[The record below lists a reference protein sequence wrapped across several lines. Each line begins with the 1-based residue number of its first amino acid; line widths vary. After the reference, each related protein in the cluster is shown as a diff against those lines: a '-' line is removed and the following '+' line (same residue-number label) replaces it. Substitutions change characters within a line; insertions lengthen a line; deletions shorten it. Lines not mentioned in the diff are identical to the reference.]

1 MSLAITSDHR
11 GAPISGGASF
21 EVHHAHRP
29 HRIARP
35 RPPTETRHVL
45 AHIAA
50 STILPSALV
59 RQDRSQAIAA
69 IVSHAGVGLPMRVLA
84 MIADAGMVL
93 FAIDDL
99 LDDGALTLDE
109 ATLRVEQYTAVA
121 RGETC
126 PEVAFDPIAR
136 AITDLRRRLAMTDLR
151 GDLLDA
157 WAETMARMLAG
168 MGAELPGARDPAA
181 DLDAYLATARDSI
194 GVAWVTLTGWIA
206 TSATATRA
214 QLPALRRAGR
224 NFSAAGRLANDL
236 RSCERERREGRC
248 NAVTLVGD
256 DGRAQL
262 RELCDRALADGH
274 ETLRREGVAGTAQ
287 GRLLERFA
295 AAIVAMYDTRDF
307 AQAA

>member
-1 MSLAITSDHR
+1 MHTART
-11 GAPISGGASF
+11 AS
-21 EVHHAHRP
+21 P
-29 HRIARP
+29 ARP
-35 RPPTETRHVL
+35 RPRTETRQVL

-59 RQDRSQAIAA
+59 RQERSQAIAA

-84 MIADAGMVL
+84 MVADAGMVL

-99 LDDGALTLDE
+99 LDDGALTLEE
-109 ATLRVEQYTAVA
+109 ATLRVAQYTAVA
-121 RGETC
+121 RGEAC

-136 AITDLRRRLAMTDLR
+136 AITDLRRRLAMLDLR

-157 WAETMARMLAG
+157 WADAMARMLAG
-168 MGAELPGARDPAA
+168 MGAEIPGARDPAT
-181 DLDAYLATARDSI
+181 DLDAYLSTARDSI
-194 GVAWVTLTGWIA
+194 GVAWITLTGWIA

-214 QLPALRRAGR
+214 QLPALRRAER
-224 NFSAAGRLANDL
+224 EFSTAVRLANDL

-256 DGRAQL
+256 DGRAHL
-262 RELCDRALADGH
+262 RERCDRALADGR
-274 ETLRREGVAGTAQ
+274 EALRREGVEGTAQ
-287 GRLLERFA
+287 GRLLARFA
-295 AAIVAMYDTRDF
+295 GAIVAMYDTRDF

>member
-1 MSLAITSDHR
+1 MHTART
-11 GAPISGGASF
+11 AS
-21 EVHHAHRP
+21 P
-29 HRIARP
+29 ART
-35 RPPTETRHVL
+35 PTQTRQVL

-59 RQDRSQAIAA
+59 RPDRSQAIAA

-84 MIADAGMVL
+84 MVADAGMVL
-93 FAIDDL
+93 FALDDL

-109 ATLRVEQYTAVA
+109 STLRVAQYTAVA
-121 RGETC
+121 RGEAC

-157 WAETMARMLAG
+157 WADAMARMLAA
-168 MGAELPGARDPAA
+168 MGAELPGACDPAA
-181 DLDAYLATARDSI
+181 DLDAYLSTARDSI

-206 TSATATRA
+206 TSASATRA
-214 QLPALRRAGR
+214 VLPALRRAER
-224 NFSAAGRLANDL
+224 DFSTAVRLANDL
-236 RSCERERREGRC
+236 RSCERERREGRV

-256 DGRAQL
+256 DGRAHL
-262 RELCDRALADGH
+262 RDLCDRALTDGR
-274 ETLRREGVAGTAQ
+274 EALRREGVEGTAQ
-287 GRLLERFA
+287 GRLLARFA
-295 AAIVAMYDTRDF
+295 GAIVAMYDTRDF